1 MTGNKGCMS
10 IGFSEL
16 FADTI
21 LAHGYEWTKA
31 LYIKRGM
38 SEQEFGVWFLGFC
51 ISQVSS
57 N

>member
-16 FADTI
+16 FADTM

-31 LYIKRGM
+31 LYTKRGM

-51 ISQVSS
+51 ISQAQAV
-57 N
+57 